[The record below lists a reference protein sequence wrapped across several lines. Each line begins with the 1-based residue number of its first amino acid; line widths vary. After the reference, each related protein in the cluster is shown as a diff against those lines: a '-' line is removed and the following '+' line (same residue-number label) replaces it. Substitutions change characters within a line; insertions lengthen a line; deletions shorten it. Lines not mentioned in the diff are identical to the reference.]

1 MTTRPMKL
9 WEAVS
14 AFRDDKQTLD
24 EVFGSEPWRTAYF
37 EAYSHFDELV
47 RKQDRALLDTL
58 LPLELTRD
66 LASRYRKTKFLF
78 HPQEGLLRIADAGS
92 STRNGYLE
100 MTALEVHD
108 QFGGSVI
115 EEVLEYGSAHVVSA
129 PTIK

>member
-1 MTTRPMKL
+1 MATQPMKL

-14 AFRDDKQTLD
+14 AFRDDQETLAT
-24 EVFGSEPWRTAYF
+24 VFGTEPWRTAYF

-47 RKQDRALLDTL
+47 LKQDRALLDTL
-58 LPLELTRD
+58 LPLELTRAI
-66 LASRYRKTKFLF
+66 ASRYQKTKFLF
-78 HPQEGLLRIADAGS
+78 HPREGILRIADTGS
-92 STRNGYLE
+92 STRDGHLE

-115 EEVLEYGSAHVVSA
+115 EEVLEYGSAHMASA